1 MPPPST
7 VAVNG
12 IFATAA
18 FPAVNEIWTAL
29 TASGSVQPPAS
40 MDREETV
47 YENVVGVGDG
57 DDPDPVLVEFEIVDE
72 GGSDVVELEPVEIV
86 DGEREPGLEL
96 YQTGQEEDTEAGAEI
111 GGETGGEVAP
121 VGPVGPVDEAEVGSE
136 VVMVVLFS
144 LMFGIP

>member
-12 IFATAA
+12 IFATVA
-18 FPAVNEIWTAL
+18 FPAVNKIWITL

-40 MDREETV
+40 IDREETV
-47 YENVVGVGDG
+47 YEKVVGVADGGD
-57 DDPDPVLVEFEIVDE
+57 PVPVLVEFETVDE

-86 DGEREPGLEL
+86 DGEVEPELEL
-96 YQTGQEEDTEAGAEI
+96 YQTGQEEDTEDGAEI
-111 GGETGGEVAP
+111 RGETGEEVAP
-121 VGPVGPVDEAEVGSE
+121 VGPVGPVDEVAGGSE
-136 VVMVVLFS
+136 VVVVVLFW